1 MDPQQ
6 PMIQLVSNMPTM
18 LSSNVN
24 PTWGGFFLKKIARG
38 IYPMQASVSSLHSA
52 VPSLSSTTSI
62 IPHGSVGSATI
73 DAQPTARCRQRQ
85 RRSIRIL
92 CNLWLLSASCFL
104 ELGLVNETLKA
115 IEEAENVDW
124 TNNAGVWCMLGRL
137 RLVENKIDLA
147 IAAFQKGLVCDGN
160 DVQCRVWL
168 AKAYIQHGNLEVAE
182 GLLEFVTR
190 SNGWNCTEAW
200 YVYYLYMSIY
210 I

>member
-1 MDPQQ
+1 
-6 PMIQLVSNMPTM
+6 
-18 LSSNVN
+18 
-24 PTWGGFFLKKIARG
+24 
-38 IYPMQASVSSLHSA
+38 MQASVSSLHSA
-52 VPSLSSTTSI
+52 VPSLSSTASI
-62 IPHGSVGSATI
+62 IPHGSVGSATM
-73 DAQPTARCRQRQ
+73 DAQPTARCRLRQ

-137 RLVENKIDLA
+137 RLVENKIDSA

-160 DVQCRVWL
+160 DVECRVWL
-168 AKAYIQHGNLEVAE
+168 AKAYIQHGDLEVAE

-200 YVYYLYMSIY
+200 YVLYILFICVSIY
-210 I
+210 IDVNVWDVGIVKRSLLFIIIISMLGYILGKCIARPID

>member
-1 MDPQQ
+1 
-6 PMIQLVSNMPTM
+6 M
-18 LSSNVN
+18 L
-24 PTWGGFFLKKIARG
+24 TQREQKIARG
-38 IYPMQASVSSLHSA
+38 SYPMQASVSSLHSA
-52 VPSLSSTTSI
+52 VPSLSSTASI
-62 IPHGSVGSATI
+62 FPHGSVGSATL
-73 DAQPTARCRQRQ
+73 DAQPTARCRLRQ

-104 ELGLVNETLKA
+104 ELGLYNETLKA

-137 RLVENKIDLA
+137 RLVENKIDSA

-160 DVQCRVWL
+160 DVECRVWL
-168 AKAYIQHGNLEVAE
+168 ANAYIQHGDLEVAE

-200 YVYYLYMSIY
+200 YVYNTIYIVSIY
-210 I
+210 MDVLDVGIVNRVLSIYSSL